1 MNITLLPEH
10 EEFVQDRLQTG
21 QYKTIDEIFSHA
33 IALLI
38 ESDIECDDDLV
49 FEASWVESTRQKIDA
64 ARDSIKVNG
73 GNDGET
79 VVAGLIDRYQQARKD
94 L

>member
-10 EEFVQDRLQTG
+10 EKFVQDRLQNG

-33 IALLI
+33 IALLM
-38 ESDIECDDDLV
+38 ESDIESDDDLIYDP
-49 FEASWVESTRQKIDA
+49 AWVESTRQKIDA
-64 ARDSIKVNG
+64 ARISIKANG

-79 VVAGLIDRYQQARKD
+79 VVSGLIDRYQQARKA